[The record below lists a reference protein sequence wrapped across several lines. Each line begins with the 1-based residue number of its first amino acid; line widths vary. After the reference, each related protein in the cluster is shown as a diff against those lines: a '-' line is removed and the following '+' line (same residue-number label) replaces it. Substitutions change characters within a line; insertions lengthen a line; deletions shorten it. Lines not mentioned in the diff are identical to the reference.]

1 MTWTS
6 IKIAGATKKWWN
18 IEKVGIIVEDKTLG
32 SVDVELFISLSIA
45 SNAYYILSCYCIKL
59 EIL

>member
-18 IEKVGIIVEDKTLG
+18 IEKVGIIVEDI
-32 SVDVELFISLSIA
+32 V
-45 SNAYYILSCYCIKL
+45 
-59 EIL
+59 